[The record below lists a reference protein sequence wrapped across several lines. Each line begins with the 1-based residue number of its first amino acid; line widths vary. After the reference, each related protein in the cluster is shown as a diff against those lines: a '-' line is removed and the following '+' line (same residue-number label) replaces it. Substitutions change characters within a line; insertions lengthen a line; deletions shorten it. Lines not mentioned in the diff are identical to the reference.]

1 MWYTFYNDKM
11 LGVVKMDKNFDNYSV
26 VLDGVSKFY
35 GDEEVLK
42 SVDLELEKGKFYTL
56 LGPSGCGKTTI
67 LNLIAGF
74 LEPSRGDVYINGENV
89 GNVPASK
96 RTVNTVFQNYSLFPH
111 MNVYDNVAFGLEI
124 KKTDKAIIKKEVEK
138 ALAMVN
144 LAGFEKREVSQMSGG
159 QKQRVAIARAI
170 VNKPDV
176 LLLDE
181 PLSAL
186 DMKLR
191 KSMQVLLSDI
201 QWELGITFVFVTHDQ
216 EEALALSDHIFVM
229 DKGKIVQ
236 QGPPKDIYDEPINRY
251 VAEFIGES
259 NILKAR
265 MVDDYKVEF
274 AGKVFDCSDAG
285 IAKGERVEVV
295 IRPEDIE
302 VVPLDMAD
310 IGINIDNILFRG
322 VFNEI
327 IGNDKRDFT
336 WKIHT
341 TKRFEE
347 GDDIGLRI
355 NPENI
360 HVMRHNESEEAFD
373 KRLEKYAT
381 GEDDG

>member
-1 MWYTFYNDKM
+1 MEN
-11 LGVVKMDKNFDNYSV
+11 NFDKYSV
-26 VLDGVSKFY
+26 VIDGVSKSF
-35 GDEEVLK
+35 GDEEILK
-42 SVDLELEKGKFYTL
+42 SVDLKLEKGKFYTL

-74 LEPSRGDVYINGENV
+74 LEPSSGRVYINGKDV
-89 GNVPASK
+89 GDVPASK

-124 KKTDKAIIKKEVEK
+124 KKIDKAIIKEEVKE
-138 ALAMVN
+138 ALQMVN

-259 NILKAR
+259 NIVKAR

-274 AGKVFDCSDAG
+274 LGRVFACSDAG
-285 IAKGERVEVV
+285 IARDEKVEVV
-295 IRPEDIE
+295 IRPEDIQVGKIE
-302 VVPLDMAD
+302 GAD
-310 IGINIDNILFRG
+310 IVVNIENILFRG
-322 VFNEI
+322 VFNELI
-327 IGNDKRDFT
+327 AFDKEGFS

-341 TKRFEE
+341 TRVFNE
-347 GDDIGLRI
+347 GDDIGI
-355 NPENI
+355 NIDPENI
-360 HVMRHNESEEAFD
+360 YVMRYNESEEAFD
-373 KRLEKYAT
+373 KRIEKYAT
-381 GEDDG
+381 GDIDG

>member
-1 MWYTFYNDKM
+1 
-11 LGVVKMDKNFDNYSV
+11 MDKNFDKYSV

-35 GDEEVLK
+35 GDEQVLK
-42 SVDLELEKGKFYTL
+42 SVDLQLEKGKFYTL

-74 LEPSRGDVYINGENV
+74 LEPSKGDVYINGENV
-89 GNVPASK
+89 VNVPANK

-124 KKTDKAIIKKEVEK
+124 KKIDKAIIRKEVKK
-138 ALAMVN
+138 ALEMVN
-144 LAGFEKREVSQMSGG
+144 LAAFEKREVSQMSGG

-236 QGPPKDIYDEPINRY
+236 QGPPKNIYDEPINRY
-251 VAEFIGES
+251 VAQFIGES
-259 NILKAR
+259 NILKAK
-265 MVDDYKVEF
+265 MIDDYKVEF

-285 IAKGERVEVV
+285 INMGELVEVV

-302 VVPLDMAD
+302 VVPVQLAD
-310 IGINIDNILFRG
+310 IVVNIDNILFRG
-322 VFNEI
+322 VFNELI
-327 IGNDKRDFT
+327 ANDRRDFS

-341 TKRFEE
+341 TKLFEE
-347 GDDIGLRI
+347 GDDIGI
-355 NPENI
+355 KIDPENI
-360 HVMRHNESEEAFD
+360 HVMRFNESEEAFD
-373 KRLEKYAT
+373 KRIEKYAT
-381 GEDDG
+381 GESDG

>member
-1 MWYTFYNDKM
+1 M

-302 VVPLDMAD
+302 VVPLDVAD

-355 NPENI
+355 DPENI
-360 HVMRHNESEEAFD
+360 HVMRYNESEEAFD

>member
-1 MWYTFYNDKM
+1 MSE
-11 LGVVKMDKNFDNYSV
+11 NFDKYSV
-26 VLDGVSKFY
+26 VLRNVSKFY
-35 GDEEVLK
+35 DDDEILK
-42 SVDLELEKGKFYTL
+42 SVSLELEKGKFYTL

-74 LEPSRGDVYINGENV
+74 LEPNKGEVYINGENV
-89 GNVPASK
+89 VNVPANK

-124 KKTDKAIIKKEVEK
+124 KKTDKKIIKEEVKK
-138 ALAMVN
+138 ALDMVN
-144 LAGFEKREVSQMSGG
+144 LSGFEKREVSQMSGG

-191 KSMQVLLSDI
+191 KSMQVLLRDL

-216 EEALALSDHIFVM
+216 EEALAMSDWIFVM

-236 QGPPKDIYDEPINRY
+236 QGPPTDIYDEPINRY

-274 AGKVFDCSDAG
+274 ANKIFDCSDAG
-285 IAKGERVEVV
+285 IPKNEKVEVV
-295 IRPEDIE
+295 IRPEDIKI
-302 VVPLDMAD
+302 VPLDKAD
-310 IGINIDNILFRG
+310 IVVNIDNILFRG
-322 VFNEI
+322 VFNELI
-327 IGNDKRDFT
+327 AFDKSNFR

-341 TKRFEE
+341 TKVFEE
-347 GDDIGLRI
+347 GDDIGMVI
-355 NPENI
+355 EAEDI
-360 HVMRHNESEEAFD
+360 HVMRYNESEDDFD
-373 KRLEKYAT
+373 KRIEKYAQ
-381 GEDDG
+381 GESNG

>member
-1 MWYTFYNDKM
+1 MCE
-11 LGVVKMDKNFDNYSV
+11 NFDKYSV
-26 VLDGVSKFY
+26 VLKNVSKFY
-35 GDEEVLK
+35 DDEEVLK
-42 SVDLELEKGKFYTL
+42 SIDLELEKGKFYTL

-74 LEPSRGDVYINGENV
+74 LEPNKGEVYINGENV
-89 GNVPASK
+89 CDVPANK

-111 MNVYDNVAFGLEI
+111 MNVFDNVAFGLEI
-124 KKTDKAIIKKEVEK
+124 KKVDKKIIKKEVKK
-138 ALAMVN
+138 ALDMVN
-144 LAGFEKREVSQMSGG
+144 LSGFEKREVYQMSGG

-216 EEALALSDHIFVM
+216 EEALALSDWIFVM
-229 DKGKIVQ
+229 DKGEIVQ
-236 QGPPKDIYDEPINRY
+236 QGSPKDIYDEPINRY
-251 VAEFIGES
+251 VAEFIGAS

-265 MVDDYKVEF
+265 MIDDYKVEF
-274 AGKVFDCSDAG
+274 SGKIFACSDAG
-285 IAKGERVEVV
+285 IKKNEMVEVV
-295 IRPEDIE
+295 IRPEDINI
-302 VVPLDMAD
+302 VSVDKAD
-310 IGINIDNILFRG
+310 IVVKIDNIMYRG
-322 VFNEI
+322 VFNELI
-327 IGNDKRDFT
+327 CFDSSEFK

-341 TKRFEE
+341 TKIFEE
-347 GDDIGLRI
+347 DDYIGI
-355 NPENI
+355 SIDADNI
-360 HVMRHNESEEAFD
+360 HVMRYNESEDDFD
-373 KRLEKYAT
+373 KRIEKYSI

>member
-1 MWYTFYNDKM
+1 MIIKNRGEKMIENYDK
-11 LGVVKMDKNFDNYSV
+11 YSV

-35 GDEEVLK
+35 DDEEILK

-74 LEPSRGDVYINGENV
+74 LEPNKGNIYINGQNV
-89 GNVPASK
+89 GDIPANK

-124 KKTDKAIIKKEVEK
+124 KKTDKKIIKEEVKK
-138 ALAMVN
+138 ALEMVN
-144 LAGFEKREVSQMSGG
+144 LSGFEKREVSQMSGG

-191 KSMQVLLSDI
+191 KSMQVLLRDL

-216 EEALALSDHIFVM
+216 EEALAMSDWIFVM

-251 VAEFIGES
+251 VAEFIGDS
-259 NILKAR
+259 NILEAR

-274 AGKVFDCSDAG
+274 SGKVFDCSDAG
-285 IAKGERVEVV
+285 INKNEKVEVV
-295 IRPEDIE
+295 IRPEDIN
-302 VVPLDMAD
+302 VVPVSGAD
-310 IGINIDNILFRG
+310 VVVNVDNILFRG
-322 VFNEI
+322 VFNELI
-327 IGNDKRDFT
+327 CFDKYNFR

-341 TKRFEE
+341 TRHFEE
-347 GDDIGLRI
+347 GDDIGI
-355 NPENI
+355 DIEPENI
-360 HVMRHNESEEAFD
+360 HVMRYNESEDDFD
-373 KRLEKYAT
+373 KRIEKYAT
-381 GEDDG
+381 GESDG